1 MPNLPDALRALRYRN
16 YRLFFSGQLISLIGT
31 WMQTV
36 AQSWLVYRLTGQAAM
51 LGLVAF
57 SGQIPVFLLA
67 TLGGMA
73 ADRLRAHTLIVIT
86 QSSSLVLTL
95 ILALLTLTGHVHI
108 WHIVAISLLLG
119 VVNAFDIP
127 ARQVFVAQTVDRPDL
142 MNAIALNS
150 SMFNGARIIGP
161 AVAGLLVASVGE
173 GWCFLINSV
182 SYVAVIT
189 GLLVMRLDAAHT
201 RRAPAGEHS
210 ILEGFRFILGAHPV
224 RDLLVLLGLMS
235 LMGMPYSVLM
245 PIFADQI
252 LHGGAKAL
260 GLLMGISGVGALAGA
275 FSLALKRSP
284 KGLGH
289 WIAACAMGFGAALI
303 AFSLSRNLL
312 FSVLIMLPLGY
323 TFMVQMASTNTL
335 IQMMIPDALRGRVM
349 SVYSMM
355 FMGMAPIGALLGGT
369 LAHRL
374 GAPLTVALGGGGCLA
389 AGLVFALRLPRW
401 RQGAQLL
408 YRFEEAMRNVESK
421 EGPPMNTGNV

>member
-16 YRLFFSGQLISLIGT
+16 FRLFISGQLVSLVGT
-31 WMQTV
+31 WMQMV
-36 AQSWLVYRLTGQAAM
+36 AQSWLVYRLTGQASM

-73 ADRLRAHTLIVIT
+73 SDRMRAHTLIVIT
-86 QSSSLVLTL
+86 QSASMVLSL

-108 WHIVAISLLLG
+108 WHIITISVLLG

-173 GWCFLINSV
+173 GWCFLLNSL
-182 SYVAVIT
+182 SYIAVIG
-189 GLLVMRLDAAHT
+189 GLLAMRLDAAHT
-201 RRAPAGEHS
+201 RRPPVGDRS
-210 ILEGFRFILGAHPV
+210 ILVGFRFVLGAHAV
-224 RDLLVLLGLMS
+224 RDLLVLLGLMG

-245 PIFADQI
+245 PIFADRI
-252 LHGGAKAL
+252 LHGGARAFGIL
-260 GLLMGISGVGALAGA
+260 GAASGVGALVGA
-275 FSLALKRSP
+275 LSLVLKRSA
-284 KGLGH
+284 KGLGL
-289 WIAACAMGFGAALI
+289 WVAICAMGFGAALI
-303 AFSLSRNLL
+303 TFSLSRSFPL
-312 FSVLIMLPLGY
+312 SVLLMLPVGF
-323 TFMVQMASTNTL
+323 TFMVQMAATNTL

-355 FMGMAPIGALLGGT
+355 FMGMAPMGALVAGT
-369 LAHRL
+369 LAHHL
-374 GAPLTVALGGGGCLA
+374 GAPLTVALGGSGCLA
-389 AGLVFALRLPRW
+389 AGLAFTLRLPRW
-401 RQGAQLL
+401 RQSARTL
-408 YRFEEAMRNVESK
+408 YRTEEAVRAAPSVNAPV
-421 EGPPMNTGNV
+421 